1 MMFLLYY
8 INSICIFLNKNS
20 NLSMKILPFKIPK
33 TQNIGLIYQE
43 DKEQYFYDKFHQHEE
58 IQLCIIV
65 RGEGTLVVGDTINK
79 YSSGD
84 VLVIGSNLP
93 HVFKSDA
100 SVIKESF
107 MISLFFTKDSFGK
120 NFFLLDDFKELIP
133 FFEKSTSGFRLLENR
148 EQVMDILLELQQSS
162 NLNRFIGLLQVLKI
176 LVNSKTV
183 ELANFIYPK
192 KYTDNEGK
200 RMRNVMDF
208 TMNNFDKN
216 IDLYEIAEKANMTPN
231 AFCRYFKQR
240 TNKTYFTFL
249 NELRIENAC
258 KLLMSENTL
267 AISEIAY
274 QCGFN
279 NLSNFNRKFKEIKA
293 ISPSRYRKDSGFK

>member
-1 MMFLLYY
+1 
-8 INSICIFLNKNS
+8 
-20 NLSMKILPFKIPK
+20 MKVLPFKIPK

-43 DKEQYFYDKFHQHEE
+43 DKEQYFYDKLHQHEE
-58 IQLCIIV
+58 IQLCVIV
-65 RGEGTLVVGDTINK
+65 KGEGTLVVGDTINK

-100 SVIKESF
+100 SVIKKSF
-107 MISLFFTKDSFGK
+107 MISLFFTRDSFGK
-120 NFFLLDDFKELIP
+120 DFFLLDDFKELIP
-133 FFEKSTSGFRLLENR
+133 FFEKSTSGFKLIENKGK
-148 EQVMDILLELQQSS
+148 VMKIFLDLQKSN

-176 LVNSKTV
+176 VVNSKTV
-183 ELANFIYPK
+183 ELANFVYPK
-192 KYTDNEGK
+192 RYTDNEGK
-200 RMRNVMDF
+200 RMRDVMDF
-208 TMNNFDKN
+208 TMNNFEKN
-216 IDLYEIAEKANMTPN
+216 IDLFEIAGKANMTPN

-258 KLLMSENTL
+258 KLLNSGNTL
-267 AISEIAY
+267 SISEIAY

-279 NLSNFNRKFKEIKA
+279 NLSNFNRKFKEIKT
-293 ISPSRYRKDSGFK
+293 ISPSKYRKDSGFK

>member
-1 MMFLLYY
+1 
-8 INSICIFLNKNS
+8 
-20 NLSMKILPFKIPK
+20 MKVLPFKIPK

-43 DKEQYFYDKFHQHEE
+43 DKAQYFYDKFHQHEE
-58 IQLCIIV
+58 IQLCVIV
-65 RGEGTLVVGDTINK
+65 KGEGTLVVGDTVNK
-79 YSSGD
+79 YTSGD

-100 SVIKESF
+100 SRIEESF
-107 MISLFFTKDSFGK
+107 MISLFFTRNSFGK
-120 NFFLLDDFKELIP
+120 GFFLLDDFKELIP

-148 EQVMDILLELQQSS
+148 EKVMDVLLRLQQSS
-162 NLNRFIGLLQVLKI
+162 NLNRFIGLLQVLKV
-176 LVNSKTV
+176 LVGSKTV

-258 KLLMSENTL
+258 KILISENSL
-267 AISEIAY
+267 SISEIAY
-274 QCGFN
+274 RCGFN
-279 NLSNFNRKFKEIKA
+279 NLSNFNRKFKEIKGG
-293 ISPSRYRKDSGFK
+293 SPSKYRKDSGFK

>member
-1 MMFLLYY
+1 
-8 INSICIFLNKNS
+8 
-20 NLSMKILPFKIPK
+20 MKALPFKIPK

-58 IQLCIIV
+58 IQLCVIV
-65 RGEGTLVVGDTINK
+65 KGEGTLVVGDTINK
-79 YSSGD
+79 YLSGD

-100 SVIKESF
+100 SLIKESF

-120 NFFLLDDFKELIP
+120 DFFLLDDFNELTP
-133 FFEKSTSGFRLLENR
+133 FFEKSRFGFKLLENR
-148 EQVMDILLELQQSS
+148 EDVIDIFLSIQNST
-162 NLNRFIGLLQVLKI
+162 NLNRFLGLLELLKI
-176 LVNSKTV
+176 LVRSKIV
-183 ELANFIYPK
+183 ELASFVYPK
-192 KYTDNEGK
+192 RYTDNEGK
-200 RMRNVMDF
+200 RMRDVMDF
-208 TMNNFDKN
+208 TMNNFEKN
-216 IDLYEIAEKANMTPN
+216 IDLYKIAEKANMTPN

-258 KLLMSENTL
+258 KLLTSDKSL
-267 AISEIAY
+267 SISEVAY

-279 NLSNFNRKFKEIKA
+279 NLSNFNRKFKEVKSM
-293 ISPSRYRKDSGFK
+293 SPSIFRRENYK

>member
-1 MMFLLYY
+1 MYLFYY

-20 NLSMKILPFKIPK
+20 NLSMKVLPFKIPK

-43 DKEQYFYDKFHQHEE
+43 DREKYFYDKFHQHEE
-58 IQLCIIV
+58 IQLCVIV
-65 RGEGTLVVGDTINK
+65 KGEGTLIVGDTINK

-107 MISLFFTKDSFGK
+107 MISLFFTKSSFGK
-120 NFFLLDDFKELIP
+120 DFFLLDDFKELIT
-133 FFEKSTSGFRLLENR
+133 FFEKSISGFKLVENR
-148 EQVMDILLELQQSS
+148 SEVMKIFLGLQKST
-162 NLNRFIGLLQVLKI
+162 NLNRFIALLEVLKI
-176 LVNSKTV
+176 VVNSKTT
-183 ELANFIYPK
+183 ELASFVYPRR
-192 KYTDNEGK
+192 YTDNEGK

-258 KLLMSENTL
+258 KFLNSENSL
-267 AISEIAY
+267 SISEIAY

-293 ISPSRYRKDSGFK
+293 VSPSKYRKVSGFK

>member
-1 MMFLLYY
+1 
-8 INSICIFLNKNS
+8 
-20 NLSMKILPFKIPK
+20 MKVLPFKIPK

-65 RGEGTLVVGDTINK
+65 KGEGTLVVGDTINK

-133 FFEKSTSGFRLLENR
+133 FFEKSTCGFRLLENR
-148 EQVMDILLELQQSS
+148 ETVMNLLLELQKSA
-162 NLNRFIGLLQVLKI
+162 NLDRFIGLLKVLKM
-176 LVNSKTV
+176 LVNSKTT

-258 KLLMSENTL
+258 KLLNSGNIL
-267 AISEIAY
+267 SISEIAY

-293 ISPSRYRKDSGFK
+293 VSPSKYRKDSGFN

>member
-1 MMFLLYY
+1 
-8 INSICIFLNKNS
+8 
-20 NLSMKILPFKIPK
+20 MKVLPFKIPK

-65 RGEGTLVVGDTINK
+65 KGEGTLVVGDTINK
-79 YSSGD
+79 YASGD

-120 NFFLLDDFKELIP
+120 SFFLLDDFKELTP
-133 FFEKSTSGFRLLENR
+133 FFEKTTTGIKLLENR
-148 EQVMDILLELQQSS
+148 ETVMNLLLPLQKST
-162 NLNRFIGLLQVLKI
+162 NLDRFIGLLKVLKI
-176 LVNSKTV
+176 LVNSKTT

-258 KLLMSENTL
+258 KLLVSDKSQP
-267 AISEIAY
+267 ISSIAY
-274 QCGFN
+274 RCGFN
-279 NLSNFNRKFKEIKA
+279 NLSNFNRKFKEVKNV
-293 ISPSRYRKDSGFK
+293 SPSTFKKNN